1 MAGSEKQGISRRNFI
16 KLTAGGIAAA
26 SLAGLPVA
34 AMAQSDKTKIVFWA
48 PDCDTQ
54 CWGTWTQYMA
64 RYMDENPNIEFETA
78 GPPWGDY
85 WQRTPLAIA
94 GGRGPD
100 IFYMHFFQTN
110 PFVGGGLIEAWPEE
124 RVEQLRGQIAAL
136 DSYMFDGNLYY
147 YPEGIQTSAIFY
159 DKKAWEAAGLTDED
173 VPTSWEELIEL
184 AKGLTETNAAGEVTR
199 AGFEWGTNDLRWTW
213 LMLKYQMGEFLF
225 TPDFRRAYFNTEG
238 GRAAAQ
244 MIFDW
249 EFDVKVG
256 STDLTPSPHEAL
268 VSGLA
273 VMGFSYGWVARW
285 FTDNHPDF
293 EWGVF
298 PLVGMEAGTP
308 PPVYD
313 RGSPELL
320 PGVNP
325 QASDAMKQLGFDW
338 IQWIGTDA
346 DNMKFRA
353 SQGVAP
359 VLTSIQ
365 NDPDLLADP
374 GIAAQ
379 MAIQDRTLYTG
390 APLPQ
395 WEDDIKQITDLVHI
409 TRSTDIDEALRI
421 AQEAVDQTLNE
432 TEFVTWGAPERAYA
446 HANELRDPE
455 FLS

>member
-1 MAGSEKQGISRRNFI
+1 MASNEKHGLSRRDFL
-16 KLTAGGIAAA
+16 KLTASGVAAA
-26 SLAGLPVA
+26 SLAGLPIA
-34 AMAQSDKTKIVFWA
+34 AAAQSDSTTVVFWA

-54 CWGTWTQYMA
+54 CWSQWQ
-64 RYMDENPNIEFETA
+64 RYIERYAEVNPNIQFETA

-110 PFVGGGLIEAWPEE
+110 PFVGGGLIETWPEE
-124 RVEQLRGQIAAL
+124 RVEALRGQIAAL
-136 DSYMFDGNLYY
+136 DSYLFDGNLYY

-159 DKKAWEAAGLTDED
+159 DKAAWEAAGLTDD
-173 VPTSWEELIEL
+173 DIPTTWEQLIEL
-184 AKGLTETNAAGEVTR
+184 AKGLTETNSAGEVTR
-199 AGFEWGTNDLRWTW
+199 SGFEWGTNDLRWTW

-244 MIFDW
+244 TILDW
-249 EFDVKVG
+249 EFEDRVG

-268 VSGLA
+268 VNGLA
-273 VMGFSYGWVARW
+273 MMGFSYAWVARW
-285 FTDNHPDF
+285 FQDNHPDF
-293 EWGVF
+293 EWGTF
-298 PLVGMEAGTP
+298 ALPGMEEGTP

-325 QASDAMKQLGFDW
+325 QASDDMKQIGFDF
-338 IQWIGTDA
+338 IQWIGTDTE
-346 DNMKFRA
+346 NMKFRA
-353 SQGVAP
+353 SLGVAP

-365 NDPDLLADP
+365 NDPEVLADP
-374 GIAAQ
+374 AVAVQ
-379 MAIQDRTLYTG
+379 LATLDRTLYTG

-395 WEDDIKQITDLVHI
+395 WEDDLKLITDLVHI
-409 TRSTDIDEALRI
+409 TRSTEIDEALQR
-421 AQEAVDQTLNE
+421 AQEAVDSTLNA
-432 TEFVTWGAPERAYA
+432 TEFITWGASERAYA
-446 HANELRDPE
+446 HADELTDPE